1 MSVVKLYAKLLGSFR
16 EVEPYSLRRCVNLEV
31 WKTEM
36 AHINPENKY
45 VVLAVIKNILENT
58 IETAEVF

>member
-1 MSVVKLYAKLLGSFR
+1 M
-16 EVEPYSLRRCVNLEV
+16 EPYSLRRCVNLEV
-31 WKTEM
+31 WKAEM

-58 IETAEVF
+58 IETAQQDAPEDETNEDL